1 MDWNSIG
8 LSALAGALAGGIGTA
23 IAFALTKD
31 RKKAGILAT
40 VLTVVLFSV
49 FRVLANDYLKPLVS
63 PLDADALFAE
73 VSQEFTLLDRL
84 ESFDPAFHRDLKV
97 DFSLALERGE
107 SPEQAGNA
115 LGARAA
121 EYALK
126 LLPKASDQTVADYS
140 VMVNDSLDALIGR
153 DTDLCFRFLFPHV
166 DGAIDP
172 TRFLPESLV
181 RHQLSLFAQT
191 VETYDPERPAPTAE
205 QFQALFNPVVQSLVE
220 QHGQAA
226 VVALSAPEAPDIDRA
241 QTCLIVRE
249 LYGKITALPEND
261 AVTVYRALYAQ

>member
-1 MDWNSIG
+1 MDWNRIG
-8 LSALAGALAGGIGTA
+8 ISALAGALAGGIGTV

-84 ESFDPAFHRDLKV
+84 ESFDPAIHRDMKV
-97 DFSLALERGE
+97 EFSRALERGE

-121 EYALK
+121 E
-126 LLPKASDQTVADYS
+126 
-140 VMVNDSLDALIGR
+140 
-153 DTDLCFRFLFPHV
+153 
-166 DGAIDP
+166 
-172 TRFLPESLV
+172 
-181 RHQLSLFAQT
+181 
-191 VETYDPERPAPTAE
+191 
-205 QFQALFNPVVQSLVE
+205 
-220 QHGQAA
+220 
-226 VVALSAPEAPDIDRA
+226 
-241 QTCLIVRE
+241 
-249 LYGKITALPEND
+249 
-261 AVTVYRALYAQ
+261 